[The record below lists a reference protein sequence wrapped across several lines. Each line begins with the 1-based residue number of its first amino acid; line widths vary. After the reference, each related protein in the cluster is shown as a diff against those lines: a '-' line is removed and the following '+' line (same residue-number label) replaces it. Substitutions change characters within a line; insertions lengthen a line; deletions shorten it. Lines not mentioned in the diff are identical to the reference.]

1 MPTPPSEIIP
11 LLSAFSVAFTARTFA
26 KALTL
31 LYGTILA
38 PGRRTVAAAL
48 RAVGLVSDQHFT
60 NYHRVLNRD
69 HWSPWV
75 LSKMLLSLIICLCL
89 TPDMPLI
96 LIIDDTLERRQGRK
110 IRYKG
115 TFYDAVRSTVHQA
128 SISLGIR
135 WVCLAALV
143 PVPWSQRLWALP
155 FMVVP
160 ALSAKT
166 STQLKKPMRTP
177 VDWAGFMVDR
187 VRRWQ
192 PERDIRVI
200 GDGGYAAIELVQR
213 CQQLRSPV
221 KLVSRL
227 RLDAQLYD
235 QPGPRPKSKRG
246 PKPKK
251 GAKQPHLAERLLDPT
266 TQWQTL
272 TMPWYSGIRRSV
284 EFITGV
290 SLWHRCGNAPVL
302 IRWVLVRCPEGSPK
316 QAHFKPAGLLSS
328 DPTLTVEQII
338 SLFISRWNIE
348 ITFEE
353 LRSFLG
359 FETQRQWSDR
369 AIERTTPCLFGLF
382 SLLVLW
388 AKVRHPDQLPVRQT
402 SWYPKQS
409 ATFSDVLAAV
419 RRDLCSSPNYASSG
433 DNPDLLQLPKALV
446 FSLFEMAYYSV

>member
-11 LLSAFSVAFTARTFA
+11 LLSAFSVAFTGRTFA

-31 LYGTILA
+31 LHGTLLA

-48 RAVGLVSDQHFT
+48 RAVGLISDQHFT

-75 LSKMLLSLIICLCL
+75 LSKILLSLIIGLCL
-89 TPDMPLI
+89 MPDMPLI
-96 LIIDDTLERRQGRK
+96 LIIDDTLERRQGRQ

-115 TFYDAVRSTVHQA
+115 TFYDAVRSTVHKA
-128 SISLGIR
+128 TISLGIR

-143 PVPWSQRLWALP
+143 PVPWSARLWALP

-166 STQLKKPMRTP
+166 SAQLKKPERTP
-177 VDWAGFMVDR
+177 VDWAGLMLAR

-192 PERDIRVI
+192 PDRDIHVI
-200 GDGGYAAIELVQR
+200 GDGAYAAIELVQQ
-213 CQQLRSPV
+213 CQHLRSPV

-235 QPGPRPKSKRG
+235 QPGPRPKGKRG

-251 GAKQPHLAERLLDPT
+251 GAKQPRLAERLLDPT
-266 TQWQTL
+266 TPWQTMSL
-272 TMPWYSGIRRSV
+272 PWYSGTSRRV
-284 EFITGV
+284 ELVTGV
-290 SLWHRCGNAPVL
+290 SLWHRGGQTPVL
-302 IRWVLVRCPEGSPK
+302 IRWVLVRCPEATPK
-316 QAHFKPAGLLSS
+316 SERFKSAAVFSS
-328 DPTLTVEQII
+328 DPTLAAEQIL

-369 AIERTTPCLFGLF
+369 AIERTTPCLFGTF
-382 SLLVLW
+382 SVAVLW
-388 AKVRHPDQLPVRQT
+388 AKVRHADQLPVRQT
-402 SWYPKQS
+402 PWYPKAG

-419 RRDLCSSPNYASSG
+419 RRDLWPIPNYVTSG
-433 DNPDLLQLPKALV
+433 DNPDMVQLPKTLV
-446 FSLFEMAYYSV
+446 FSLFEMVYYPV